1 MKGVANPAA
10 VLDHG
15 GLGSGAR
22 LCDQLSACVGASR
35 MFVGKLQM
43 KEREINRILTL
54 FIYLFFFIDIK

>member
-22 LCDQLSACVGASR
+22 LCDQLSALCGCEQNVCRETSN
-35 MFVGKLQM
+35 
-43 KEREINRILTL
+43 ERKGNQLH
-54 FIYLFFFIDIK
+54 IDIVYCLFPI